1 MGLVLGVGGVFTCS
15 CWVWSRGDWPTGHGQ
30 LILGARQLGSHW
42 ELHARRGSR
51 RRTHQRAK
59 ASYIMKLISL
69 ASAAACASAFTAPIS
84 ARGTLSHSAAVSST
98 ALRSTRRDPI
108 TGKIYVGEPEPLEEL
123 ADLVGGLLGGLGRV
137 ADGLLGPAPV
147 PIPIPVEDEREQQ
160 APDNG
165 QMPPR
170 DPYKYPGT
178 Y

>member
-1 MGLVLGVGGVFTCS
+1 MVGFSARVL
-15 CWVWSRGDWPTGHGQ
+15 RGFGASFSASARGRISAPLESTTPT
-30 LILGARQLGSHW
+30 ITAD
-42 ELHARRGSR
+42 
-51 RRTHQRAK
+51 
-59 ASYIMKLISL
+59 MKLISL
-69 ASAAACASAFTAPIS
+69 AATAACASAFMAPIS
-84 ARGTLSHSAAVSST
+84 TSHSAAVSST

-147 PIPIPVEDEREQQ
+147 PIPIPVEDEREQ
-160 APDNG
+160 APE
-165 QMPPR
+165 QPPVGT

>member
-1 MGLVLGVGGVFTCS
+1 MRLL
-15 CWVWSRGDWPTGHGQ
+15 
-30 LILGARQLGSHW
+30 
-42 ELHARRGSR
+42 
-51 RRTHQRAK
+51 
-59 ASYIMKLISL
+59 SL
-69 ASAAACASAFTAPIS
+69 ASAAACASAFTAQS
-84 ARGTLSHSAAVSST
+84 APRTRQLRAAVV
-98 ALRSTRRDPI
+98 LESTRKDPR

>member
-1 MGLVLGVGGVFTCS
+1 MIGEGVACS
-15 CWVWSRGDWPTGHGQ
+15 SFW
-30 LILGARQLGSHW
+30 AR
-42 ELHARRGSR
+42 ARAGIFCCS
-51 RRTHQRAK
+51 TRAAEDALNTK
-59 ASYIMKLISL
+59 TYAKRLIMKLISI

-84 ARGTLSHSAAVSST
+84 GVRTKAAEFQPRRTRASV
-98 ALRSTRRDPI
+98 ALESTRKDPR

-147 PIPIPVEDEREQQ
+147 PIPIPVEDEREQ
-160 APDNG
+160 APE
-165 QMPPR
+165 QPPVGT

>member
-1 MGLVLGVGGVFTCS
+1 MADRRTGVSFEACATQDKAPACA
-15 CWVWSRGDWPTGHGQ
+15 WPHFRAAD
-30 LILGARQLGSHW
+30 GARPSKVF
-42 ELHARRGSR
+42 
-51 RRTHQRAK
+51 QR
-59 ASYIMKLISL
+59 MRLLSL
-69 ASAAACASAFTAPIS
+69 ASAAACASAFTAQS
-84 ARGTLSHSAAVSST
+84 APRTQQLSRTAVV
-98 ALRSTRRDPI
+98 LESTRKDPR

>member
-1 MGLVLGVGGVFTCS
+1 MKVLA
-15 CWVWSRGDWPTGHGQ
+15 
-30 LILGARQLGSHW
+30 L
-42 ELHARRGSR
+42 
-51 RRTHQRAK
+51 
-59 ASYIMKLISL
+59 SL
-69 ASAAACASAFTAPIS
+69 SAAAVGAFSAQSSQSFGRRPAVVPPCRAP
-84 ARGTLSHSAAVSST
+84 T
-98 ALRSTRRDPI
+98 ALSSTRRDPI

-147 PIPIPVEDEREQQ
+147 PIPIPVEDEREV
-160 APDNG
+160 PDNG

>member
-1 MGLVLGVGGVFTCS
+1 
-15 CWVWSRGDWPTGHGQ
+15 
-30 LILGARQLGSHW
+30 
-42 ELHARRGSR
+42 
-51 RRTHQRAK
+51 
-59 ASYIMKLISL
+59 MKLFSL
-69 ASAAACASAFTAPIS
+69 AATAACASAFIAPIS
-84 ARGTLSHSAAVSST
+84 STYSAAVRST
-98 ALRSTRRDPI
+98 SLRSTRRDPI

-165 QMPPR
+165 QTPPR

>member
-1 MGLVLGVGGVFTCS
+1 MIGQAA
-15 CWVWSRGDWPTGHGQ
+15 TGS
-30 LILGARQLGSHW
+30 LF
-42 ELHARRGSR
+42 E
-51 RRTHQRAK
+51 QRASSENQQAPRAPQK
-59 ASYIMKLISL
+59 DAVDAPTRANIKNMKLLTL
-69 ASAAACASAFTAPIS
+69 ASAAACATAFTAPIS

>member
-1 MGLVLGVGGVFTCS
+1 
-15 CWVWSRGDWPTGHGQ
+15 
-30 LILGARQLGSHW
+30 
-42 ELHARRGSR
+42 
-51 RRTHQRAK
+51 
-59 ASYIMKLISL
+59 MKLL
-69 ASAAACASAFTAPIS
+69 ALSVSAAAVGAFS
-84 ARGTLSHSAAVSST
+84 VQKSSQLKSRRPLT
-98 ALRSTRRDPI
+98 ALSSTRRDPI